1 MNQKSLRDEKIF
13 IKSNYRGFIPQLRMR
28 GPIITP
34 VRVTRAMAYQLI
46 IAGIDVYEIDKTTRN
61 ATRLTLQSVF
71 PGEGD
76 EATAREKA
84 RYTVKK
90 APAIKSVNLT
100 DKAPVEPTI
109 LSGVSIQQPETPVQY
124 KAVAE
129 DEKVNV
135 AKDESAE
142 VVADSA
148 QDAKDSAE
156 EKTESQNPAMNHG
169 QSASK
174 KNKKNRNR

>member
-34 VRVTRAMAYQLI
+34 VRVTRATAHQLI
-46 IAGIDVYEIDKTTRN
+46 ISGIDVYEIDKTTRN

-76 EATAREKA
+76 EATARERAKYA
-84 RYTVKK
+84 TKK
-90 APAIKSVNLT
+90 APAVKSTNLT

-109 LSGVSIQQPETPVQY
+109 LSGVSFYQPETPVQY
-124 KAVAE
+124 RSVT
-129 DEKVNV
+129 DSEK
-135 AKDESAE
+135 DTETST
-142 VVADSA
+142 
-148 QDAKDSAE
+148 E
-156 EKTESQNPAMNHG
+156 EKADDQNSAATHG